1 MKFTPLNN
9 IYPLASETMTL
20 TTIEKLSPFS
30 PEFTWDD
37 YTNYL
42 YHISDDYGFLTV
54 EQMHDEV
61 KEFKMNEAAK
71 RITFSWNVEDFVD
84 YLFDANAS

>member
-1 MKFTPLNN
+1 
-9 IYPLASETMTL
+9 MTL
-20 TTIEKLSPFS
+20 TAIEKLSPFS

-42 YHISDDYGFLTV
+42 YHISDDYGFLSV
-54 EQMHDEV
+54 EQMHEEV
-61 KEFKMNEAAK
+61 KEFRMNEIAK

-84 YLFDANAS
+84 YLFDANGG

>member
-1 MKFTPLNN
+1 MAP
-9 IYPLASETMTL
+9 

-42 YHISDDYGFLTV
+42 YRISDDYGFLTV
-54 EQMHDEV
+54 EQMHNEV
-61 KEFKMNEAAK
+61 KEFKMDESTE

>member
-1 MKFTPLNN
+1 MAP
-9 IYPLASETMTL
+9 

-30 PEFTWDD
+30 PEFTWDN

-42 YHISDDYGFLTV
+42 YRISDDYGFLTV
-54 EQMHDEV
+54 GQMHDEV
-61 KEFKMNEAAK
+61 KEFKMDEAST
-71 RITFSWNVEDFVD
+71 RITFSWKVEDFVD